1 MLRLRAGIDRNYVVE
16 ILRSSEFLQLMTI
29 YSTGEM
35 SGRIS
40 EKDLRRL
47 QIPLPE
53 DHAEIGTDFVSL
65 REQIHELDRLIEAKR
80 QSIAA
85 LASAIIQGTK

>member
-1 MLRLRAGIDRNYVVE
+1 
-16 ILRSSEFLQLMTI
+16 MTI

-35 SGRIS
+35 SGRIA

-53 DHAEIGTDFVSL
+53 DHHRLGTIFRKHHQHIAELESL
-65 REQIHELDRLIEAKR
+65 IVVQEQQITQLCSDVIEG
-80 QSIAA
+80 AA
-85 LASAIIQGTK
+85 